1 MGHNLDYVTVRPMG
15 ALKPMIF
22 LHIVT
27 VFEIFLDC
35 ILSQVI
41 LTCSS
46 VVNKCK
52 LKKNHYIISKVPLSF
67 KV

>member
-15 ALKPMIF
+15 APKPVIF

-35 ILSQVI
+35 ILLQVI
-41 LTCSS
+41 
-46 VVNKCK
+46 
-52 LKKNHYIISKVPLSF
+52 
-67 KV
+67 

>member
-27 VFEIFLDC
+27 VFEIFFRLYF
-35 ILSQVI
+35 ITSHINMQF
-41 LTCSS
+41 SS
-46 VVNKCK
+46 K
-52 LKKNHYIISKVPLSF
+52 
-67 KV
+67 